1 MIEQF
6 GADWGLNARGIY
18 YRHFYSPGWVT
29 SDHELWLP
37 SLDGIDWNHFSESS
51 RLSRAEAFLKHV
63 LNNERWKKSEYAW
76 EADAWSDVFG
86 QMKNDPVLAV
96 DKHEYNTVK
105 LKRDPVSCLLVGEPK
120 FVKRIP
126 DATFG
131 LATFKPK
138 DYQNILAEW
147 DLDHDRLEALYFIDI
162 AALFLIHAGATQIL
176 HSLSQCMRLRDGVAM
191 PEKHV
196 GRDVQQELCIS
207 IC

>member
-1 MIEQF
+1 M
-6 GADWGLNARGIY
+6 
-18 YRHFYSPGWVT
+18 
-29 SDHELWLP
+29 
-37 SLDGIDWNHFSESS
+37 
-51 RLSRAEAFLKHV
+51 
-63 LNNERWKKSEYAW
+63 
-76 EADAWSDVFG
+76 
-86 QMKNDPVLAV
+86 
-96 DKHEYNTVK
+96 
-105 LKRDPVSCLLVGEPK
+105 SCLLVGEPK